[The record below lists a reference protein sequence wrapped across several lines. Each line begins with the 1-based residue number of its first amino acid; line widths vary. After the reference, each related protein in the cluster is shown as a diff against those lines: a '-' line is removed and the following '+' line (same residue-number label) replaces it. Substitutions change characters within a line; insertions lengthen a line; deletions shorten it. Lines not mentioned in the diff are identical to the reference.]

1 MLISCK
7 EKSTNS
13 SKKSDEANF
22 IISKNN
28 VGNITSKI

>member
-7 EKSTNS
+7 EKST
-13 SKKSDEANF
+13 KKSDEANL

-28 VGNITSKI
+28 VGNITSKT